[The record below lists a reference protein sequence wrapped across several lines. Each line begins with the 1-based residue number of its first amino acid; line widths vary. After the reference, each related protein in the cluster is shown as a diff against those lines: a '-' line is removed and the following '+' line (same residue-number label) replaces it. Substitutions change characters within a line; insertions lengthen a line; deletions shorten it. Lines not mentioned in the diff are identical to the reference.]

1 MRGRFSPF
9 DRSERSSSVM
19 FRATL
24 DEEEEDVEEEPT
36 HLNTNTSSLYLVV
49 STDKLTARYTGDGR
63 HGNDV
68 GAIQANR
75 PAPCRRLL
83 YYFEMTVKD
92 RGEKGYTA
100 IGFTDEHF
108 KNSRQPGWEVNSYGY
123 HGDDGKLYHGQ
134 GRGEPYGQGFTTG
147 DTVGA
152 GINYAAQEIFFTR
165 NGKVLSG
172 VYKDVKSALY
182 PTIGLHSPDEKVEV
196 NFGQRKF
203 VFDVETMMLEERGR
217 RQRAVENMPLP
228 PAASHSIVRAFLL
241 HYGYHDTLTAFDA
254 ACGAASADGSVDSIA
269 LGEFLPKQEAN
280 GVNGTIVTNGTSDDD
295 MYALDQRKMLR
306 RLIRDGNVDGVII
319 NLQEWYPQVKEEH
332 YSTII
337 FLLRCQKFIEL
348 VRTGQVEDA
357 VALARTEL
365 ASFFGKC
372 QDQDLLL
379 HDCLALLAYERPQ
392 DSPMAYLLQFA
403 QREVVA
409 DAVNAFVLDTNP
421 SMACI
426 GKDGKPPQSAL
437 EKLLRQLTAC
447 HVEKRFLNGGQ
458 GEVFRLHR
466 ILQGGKDGGW

>member
-1 MRGRFSPF
+1 M
-9 DRSERSSSVM
+9 M
-19 FRATL
+19 FRAAP
-24 DEEEEDVEEEPT
+24 DEEDDVEEEPT
-36 HLNTNTSSLYLVV
+36 HLNTNTCSLYLVV
-49 STDKLTARYTGDGR
+49 STDKLTARYNGDSR
-63 HGNDV
+63 HDNDV

-92 RGEKGYTA
+92 RGQKGCTT
-100 IGFTDEHF
+100 IGFTDECF

-123 HGDDGKLYHGQ
+123 HGDDGKLYRGQ
-134 GRGEPYGQGFTTG
+134 GPGEPYAQGFTTG

-165 NGKVLSG
+165 NGKILPG
-172 VYKDVKSALY
+172 IYKDVKALLY
-182 PTIGLHSPDEKVEV
+182 PTIGLHSPNEKVEV

-203 VFDVETMMLEERGR
+203 MFDVETMVLEERGR
-217 RQRAVENMPLP
+217 RQRAVEDLQLP

-241 HYGYHDTLTAFDA
+241 HYGYNDTLTAFDA
-254 ACGAASADGSVDSIA
+254 ACGAANADGSVDSVQ
-269 LGEFLPKQEAN
+269 FLPKQEAN
-280 GVNGTIVTNGTSDDD
+280 GAMASCDNDD
-295 MYALDQRKMLR
+295 MYALEQRNLLR
-306 RLIRDGNVDGVII
+306 RLIREGNVDRVITS
-319 NLQEWYPQVKEEH
+319 LQEWYPQVKEDPF
-332 YSTII
+332 STVT
-337 FLLRCQKFIEL
+337 FLLHCQKFIEL

-357 VALARTEL
+357 VTLARKKL

-372 QDQDLLL
+372 RGQDLLL

-392 DSPMAYLLQFA
+392 DSPIAYLLQFA

-409 DAVNAFVLDTNP
+409 DAVNAFVLGTNP
-421 SMACI
+421 SLPVAS
-426 GKDGKPPQSAL
+426 KSGKPPQSAL

>member
-1 MRGRFSPF
+1 MREKLSPF
-9 DRSERSSSVM
+9 EKPALGSRSSVM
-19 FRATL
+19 FRSAP
-24 DEEEEDVEEEPT
+24 DEEDDVEEEPT
-36 HLNTNTSSLYLVV
+36 HLNTNTCSLYLVV
-49 STDKLTARYTGDGR
+49 STDKLTVRYTGEGL

-92 RGEKGYTA
+92 RGHKGCTT
-100 IGFTDEHF
+100 IGFTDEYF

-134 GRGEPYGQGFTTG
+134 GRGEPYAQGFTTG

-165 NGKVLSG
+165 NGKILSG
-172 VYKDVKSALY
+172 IYKDVKALLY
-182 PTIGLHSPDEKVEV
+182 PTIGLHSPNEQVEV

-203 VFDVETMMLEERGR
+203 MFDVETMMLEERGR
-217 RQRAVENMPLP
+217 RHRAVENLQLP

-241 HYGYHDTLTAFDA
+241 HYGYNDTLTAFDA
-254 ACGAASADGSVDSIA
+254 ACGAASADGSVDSI
-269 LGEFLPKQEAN
+269 EFVPKQEAN
-280 GVNGTIVTNGTSDDD
+280 GTTACDDEN
-295 MYALDQRKMLR
+295 MYALDQRNLLR
-306 RLIRDGNVDGVII
+306 RLIREGNVDHVIS
-319 NLQEWYPQVKEEH
+319 NLQEWYPQVKEDH
-332 YSTII
+332 SSTVI
-337 FLLRCQKFIEL
+337 FLLHCQKFIEL
-348 VRTGQVEDA
+348 VRAGQVEDA
-357 VALARTEL
+357 VTLARKKL

-372 QDQDLLL
+372 RDQDLLL

-392 DSPMAYLLQFA
+392 ESPIAYLLQFA

-421 SMACI
+421 SVASASRT
-426 GKDGKPPQSAL
+426 GKPPQSAL

-447 HVEKRFLNGGQ
+447 HVERRFLNGGQ

>member
-1 MRGRFSPF
+1 M
-9 DRSERSSSVM
+9 M
-19 FRATL
+19 FRATP
-24 DEEEEDVEEEPT
+24 DEEEDDVEEEPT
-36 HLNTNTSSLYLVV
+36 HLNTNTCSLYLVV
-49 STDKLTARYTGDGR
+49 STDKLTARYTVDGR

-75 PAPCRRLL
+75 PAPSRRLL

-92 RGEKGYTA
+92 RGQKGYTT

-134 GRGEPYGQGFTTG
+134 GRGEPYGQEFTTG

-172 VYKDVKSALY
+172 IYKDVKTSLY
-182 PTIGLHSPDEKVEV
+182 PTIGLHSLNEKVEV

-203 VFDVETMMLEERGR
+203 VFDVETMILEERGR
-217 RQRAVENMPLP
+217 RQRAVENIPLP

-254 ACGAASADGSVDSIA
+254 ACGAAGADGSVDSIA
-269 LGEFLPKQEAN
+269 LGKFLPRQDAN
-280 GVNGTIVTNGTSDDD
+280 GTADDD
-295 MYALDQRKMLR
+295 MYALDQRKVLR
-306 RLIRDGNVDGVII
+306 RLIREGNVDGVFD
-319 NLQEWYPQVKEEH
+319 NLQEWYPQVMEEH

-337 FLLRCQKFIEL
+337 FLLQCQKFIEL
-348 VRTGQVEDA
+348 VRTGQVDDA

-372 QDQDLLL
+372 RDQDLLL
-379 HDCLALLAYERPQ
+379 HDCLALLAYDRPQ
-392 DSPMAYLLQFA
+392 ESPMAYLLQFA

-421 SMACI
+421 SMARV